1 MPTRLLHAPAG
12 AQPRALYAGPAGA
25 HDADMNLR
33 MTHPLCVAG
42 LCTLVACGDSGG
54 GVTGESTGG
63 PGGDP
68 STTSPGG
75 SESSG
80 DTPTTQDPATSSAP
94 TSEPTSMGPSGDPT
108 PGTSETTTT
117 NPGTDT
123 ATTDPETGET
133 GDPSTDSGG
142 DDGTLCA
149 SQAEGRYFPDDS
161 WFYADVSAAKV
172 ASDSA
177 AITQWMVQ
185 NMGPGGWG
193 TGTMRIDFSIVA
205 VDAPA
210 GTAKR
215 SFELAEEYYYEP
227 DCDTAPVPLPPGG
240 YVEDY
245 PQDPPDPNNQWAG
258 YDCSGFGDGADCHMI
273 VVSRSEQRLYEI
285 YHATIDPGDTF
296 YGGCEAVWST
306 GAAPTGDGRGQQC
319 TSADAAGFPIAP
331 LLFSAEEVKAGVID
345 HAIRFILP
353 NSMIR
358 AKKYVYPA
366 THGTNTTGPMTSIPY
381 GGHMRLKADYPIQN
395 LKPAAQVVARAMQ
408 KYGMYMAD
416 GGNIALTAQA
426 DVVSCATWEEVDL
439 GPQDLNMLKATD
451 FEVIDHGPTLDVTY
465 DCMRDPV
472 TE

>member
-1 MPTRLLHAPAG
+1 
-12 AQPRALYAGPAGA
+12 
-25 HDADMNLR
+25 MNLR
-33 MTHPLCVAG
+33 IQTLCALGVSLIA
-42 LCTLVACGDSGG
+42 ACGDSGG
-54 GVTGESTGG
+54 DATAGTSGG

-68 STTSPGG
+68 STSANTSGTA
-75 SESSG
+75 S
-80 DTPTTQDPATSSAP
+80 TPTTTQDPGTTNTTSDPSATDS
-94 TSEPTSMGPSGDPT
+94 DPT
-108 PGTSETTTT
+108 PGTTGDPTTSDPLTT
-117 NPGTDT
+117 GDTGTDT
-123 ATTDPETGET
+123 
-133 GDPSTDSGG
+133 SGG

-149 SQAEGRYFPDDS
+149 SQAEGRYFPDDA
-161 WFYADVSAAKV
+161 WFYADVSAAPV
-172 ASDSA
+172 TSDSS
-177 AITQWMVQ
+177 AITQWMVE

-210 GTAKR
+210 GTEKR
-215 SFELAEEYYYEP
+215 VFEIEPDYYYEP

-258 YDCSGFGDGADCHMI
+258 YDCSGFADGADCHMI
-273 VVSRSEQRLYEI
+273 VVSRSEQRLYEL
-285 YHATIDPGDTF
+285 YHATVDAGNTF
-296 YGGCEAVWST
+296 YGGCEALWST
-306 GAAPTGDGRGQQC
+306 ATAPTGDGRGQQC

-366 THGTNTTGPMTSIPY
+366 THGTNTSGPMTSIPY

-395 LKPAAQVVARAMQ
+395 LKPAAQVVAKAMQ

-426 DVVSCATWEEVDL
+426 DVVSCATWAEVDL

-451 FEVIDHGPTLDVTY
+451 FEVIDHGPTMDVTY
-465 DCMRDPV
+465 ECMRTPI

>member
-1 MPTRLLHAPAG
+1 
-12 AQPRALYAGPAGA
+12 
-25 HDADMNLR
+25 MNLR
-33 MTHPLCVAG
+33 IQTLCALGVSLIA
-42 LCTLVACGDSGG
+42 ACGDSGG
-54 GVTGESTGG
+54 DATAGTSGG

-68 STTSPGG
+68 STSANTSGTA
-75 SESSG
+75 S
-80 DTPTTQDPATSSAP
+80 TPTTTQDPGTTNTTSDPSATDS
-94 TSEPTSMGPSGDPT
+94 DPT
-108 PGTSETTTT
+108 PGTTGDPTTSDPLTT
-117 NPGTDT
+117 GDTGTDT
-123 ATTDPETGET
+123 
-133 GDPSTDSGG
+133 SGG

-149 SQAEGRYFPDDS
+149 SQAEGRYFPDDA
-161 WFYADVSAAKV
+161 WFYADVSAAPV
-172 ASDSA
+172 TSDSS
-177 AITQWMVQ
+177 AITQWMVE

-210 GTAKR
+210 GTEKR
-215 SFELAEEYYYEP
+215 VFEIEPDYYYEP

-258 YDCSGFGDGADCHMI
+258 YDCSGFADGADCHMI
-273 VVSRSEQRLYEI
+273 VVSRSEQRLYEL
-285 YHATIDPGDTF
+285 YHATVDAGNTF
-296 YGGCEAVWST
+296 YGGCEALWST
-306 GAAPTGDGRGQQC
+306 ATAPTGDGRGQQC

-366 THGTNTTGPMTSIPY
+366 THGTNTSGPMTSIPY

-395 LKPAAQVVARAMQ
+395 LKPAAQVVAKALQ

-426 DVVSCATWEEVDL
+426 DVVSCATWAEVDL

-451 FEVIDHGPTLDVTY
+451 FEVIDHGPTMDVTY
-465 DCMRDPV
+465 ECMRTPI

>member
-1 MPTRLLHAPAG
+1 
-12 AQPRALYAGPAGA
+12 
-25 HDADMNLR
+25 MNLR
-33 MTHPLCVAG
+33 IQTLCALGVSLIA
-42 LCTLVACGDSGG
+42 ACGDSGG
-54 GVTGESTGG
+54 DATAGTSGG

-68 STTSPGG
+68 STSANTSGTA
-75 SESSG
+75 S
-80 DTPTTQDPATSSAP
+80 TPTTTQDPGTTNTTIDPSATDS
-94 TSEPTSMGPSGDPT
+94 DPT
-108 PGTSETTTT
+108 PGTTGDPTTSDPLTT
-117 NPGTDT
+117 GDTGTDT
-123 ATTDPETGET
+123 
-133 GDPSTDSGG
+133 SGG

-149 SQAEGRYFPDDS
+149 SQAEGRYFPDDA
-161 WFYADVSAAKV
+161 WFYADVSAAPV
-172 ASDSA
+172 TSDSS
-177 AITQWMVQ
+177 AITQWMVE

-210 GTAKR
+210 GTEKR
-215 SFELAEEYYYEP
+215 VFEIEPDYYYEP

-258 YDCSGFGDGADCHMI
+258 YDCSGFADGADCHMI
-273 VVSRSEQRLYEI
+273 VVSRSEQRLYEL
-285 YHATIDPGDTF
+285 YHATVDAGNTF
-296 YGGCEAVWST
+296 YGGCEALWST
-306 GAAPTGDGRGQQC
+306 ATAPTGDGRGQQC

-366 THGTNTTGPMTSIPY
+366 THGTNTSGPMTSIPY

-395 LKPAAQVVARAMQ
+395 LKPAAQVVAKAMQ

-426 DVVSCATWEEVDL
+426 DVVSCATWAEVDL

-451 FEVIDHGPTLDVTY
+451 FEVIDHGPTMDVTY
-465 DCMRDPV
+465 ECMRTPI

>member
-1 MPTRLLHAPAG
+1 MK
-12 AQPRALYAGPAGA
+12 
-25 HDADMNLR
+25 LR
-33 MTHPLCVAG
+33 MIHPLFVASV
-42 LCTLVACGDSGG
+42 CTLAACG
-54 GVTGESTGG
+54 
-63 PGGDP
+63 GGDGD
-68 STTSPGG
+68 TTSG
-75 SESSG
+75 SSG
-80 DTPTTQDPATSSAP
+80 
-94 TSEPTSMGPSGDPT
+94 GPSGDPGPGSTSETPTNSSDPATSNTPTSGPTSGPSTDSDPT
-108 PGTSETTTT
+108 PGTTDPSTTQGPTT
-117 NPGTDT
+117 DTSTDT
-123 ATTDPETGET
+123 ATTAPDTT
-133 GDPSTDSGG
+133 TDSGG
-142 DDGTLCA
+142 DDDTLCA
-149 SQAEGRYFPDDS
+149 SQAEGRYFPDDA
-161 WFYADVSAAKV
+161 WFYTDVSKAPITA
-172 ASDSA
+172 DSN

-185 NMGPGGWG
+185 TMGPGGWG
-193 TGTMRIDFSIVA
+193 SGSMRIDFSIVA

-215 SFELAEEYYYEP
+215 AFELDPDYYYEP

-285 YHATIDPGDTF
+285 YHATVDAGDNF
-296 YGGCEAVWST
+296 IGGCEALWPT
-306 GAAPTGDGRGQQC
+306 DAAPGPDGRGQQC

-353 NSMIR
+353 NTMIR
-358 AKKYVYPA
+358 TKKYVYPA
-366 THGTNTTGPMTSIPY
+366 THGTNTSGPMTSIPY
-381 GGHMRLKADYPIQN
+381 GGHMRLKADYPVEN

-416 GGNIALTAQA
+416 GGTIALTAQA
-426 DVVSCATWEEVDL
+426 DVVSCATWAEVDL

-451 FEVIDHGPTLDVTY
+451 FEVIDHGPTMDVTY
-465 DCMRDPV
+465 DCTRVPL

>member
-1 MPTRLLHAPAG
+1 MMAG
-12 AQPRALYAGPAGA
+12 
-25 HDADMNLR
+25 MKLR
-33 MTHPLCVAG
+33 KTDPWCVAA

-54 GVTGESTGG
+54 GMTGETSGG

-68 STTSPGG
+68 SSTTNPGG
-75 SESSG
+75 SEGTSEG
-80 DTPTTQDPATSSAP
+80 PTTQDPATSNTP
-94 TSEPTSMGPSGDPT
+94 TSEPTSQGPTSDPT
-108 PGTSETTTT
+108 TTQGPTSDPSTSDPGTS
-117 NPGTDT
+117 GTD
-123 ATTDPETGET
+123 T

-142 DDGTLCA
+142 DDDSLCA

-161 WFYADVSAAKV
+161 WFYADVSAAKI
-172 ASDSA
+172 AADSN

-185 NMGPGGWG
+185 TMGPGGWG
-193 TGTMRIDFSIVA
+193 TGSMRIDFSIVA
-205 VDAPA
+205 IDAPA

-215 SFELAEEYYYEP
+215 AFELDQDYYYDP
-227 DCDTAPVPLPPGG
+227 DCDTAPIPLPPGG

-285 YHATIDPGDTF
+285 YRATLDAGDNF
-296 YGGCEAVWST
+296 YGGCEAVWPT
-306 GAAPTGDGRGQQC
+306 GVTPTGDGRGQQC

-353 NSMIR
+353 NTMIR
-358 AKKYVYPA
+358 TKKYVYPA
-366 THGTNTTGPMTSIPY
+366 THGTNTTGPMTAIPY
-381 GGHMRLKADYPIQN
+381 GGHMRLRADYPVEN

-408 KYGMYMAD
+408 KYGMFMAD

-426 DVVSCATWEEVDL
+426 DVVGCATWAEVDL
-439 GPQDLNMLKATD
+439 GPQDLSVLKATD
-451 FEVIDHGPTLDVTY
+451 FEVIDHGPTIDVTY
-465 DCMRDPV
+465 ECMRDPI

>member
-1 MPTRLLHAPAG
+1 MLFRTHTLMAATLAAALASACTNGGDDTTSAG
-12 AQPRALYAGPAGA
+12 TGSTGSTSTGTSAGPATDPTTQTDTSGDPPTGSTDPTA
-25 HDADMNLR
+25 SVTDGTTDPTTTTTGPDPTQGTTTEPGTDA
-33 MTHPLCVAG
+33 T
-42 LCTLVACGDSGG
+42 GDPSGD
-54 GVTGESTGG
+54 

-68 STTSPGG
+68 T
-75 SESSG
+75 
-80 DTPTTQDPATSSAP
+80 
-94 TSEPTSMGPSGDPT
+94 
-108 PGTSETTTT
+108 
-117 NPGTDT
+117 TDT
-123 ATTDPETGET
+123 A
-133 GDPSTDSGG
+133 G
-142 DDGTLCA
+142 DDSTLCA
-149 SQAEGRYFPDDS
+149 SQAEGRYFPDDA
-161 WFYADVSAAKV
+161 WFYQNVTKAPVTADS
-172 ASDSA
+172 S

-193 TGTMRIDFSIVA
+193 TGSMRIDFSIVA
-205 VDAPA
+205 IDAPA
-210 GTAKR
+210 GTMKR
-215 SFELAEEYYYEP
+215 DFVLDENFYYEP

-245 PQDPPDPNNQWAG
+245 PQEPPDPNDQWAG

-285 YHATIDPGDTF
+285 YHATLDDTDTL
-296 YGGCEAVWST
+296 YAGCEAVWST
-306 GAAPTGDGRGQQC
+306 GAAPGPDGRGQQC

-358 AKKYVYPA
+358 AKKYVAPA
-366 THGTNTTGPMTSIPY
+366 THGTNTTGPATSIPY
-381 GGHMRLKADYPIQN
+381 GGHMRLRADYPLEN

-408 KYGMYMAD
+408 TYGMYMAD

-426 DVVSCATWEEVDL
+426 DVVGCATWAEVDL

-451 FEVIDHGPTLDVTY
+451 FEVIDHGPTMDVTY
-465 DCMRDPV
+465 ECGRTPV